1 MAAKPAPDGL
11 MASPGGVPAGVR
23 PQARPRQAG
32 RSAGIVLGLASA
44 MSFGTSGTFGSAL
57 IGAGWSPG
65 GAVFARIL
73 VAALALTVPALI
85 ALRGRWSLLRRSA
98 WRVISYGLV
107 GVAACQVCYF
117 NAISLMPVG
126 IALLLEYLAVVLIVG
141 WLWLR
146 HGQRPTPL
154 TVAGGA
160 AALGGLAL
168 MLNLSGA
175 GGISLAGVA
184 WALLAAV
191 ACAVYFLQSAADDQ
205 DALPPVVLTW
215 GGMVAGSAAL
225 AVTGAVGLVPLR
237 ASTADVDLLGHRVSV
252 LVPVLG
258 LSLVAAAAA
267 YVLGIGAARRLGA
280 RLGSFVA
287 MAEIGFAVVFAWVL
301 LHQQPTDTQFLGG
314 ALILAGVIAVRLGE
328 P

>member
-1 MAAKPAPDGL
+1 MPTVDGPV
-11 MASPGGVPAGVR
+11 ASSRAISARVA
-23 PQARPRQAG
+23 ARPPRAG
-32 RSAGIVLGLASA
+32 RSTGIAIGLASA
-44 MSFGTSGTFGSAL
+44 MCFGTSGTFGAAL

-65 GAVFARIL
+65 GAVLARVI
-73 VAALALTVPALI
+73 VAALALTIPALI
-85 ALRGRWSLLRRSA
+85 TLRGRWSLLRRSA
-98 WRVISYGLV
+98 WRVITYGLV

-126 IALLLEYLAVVLIVG
+126 VALLLEYMGVVLIVG

-154 TVAGGA
+154 TVAGGV

-175 GGISLAGVA
+175 GGISPMGVV
-184 WALLAAV
+184 WGLLAAV
-191 ACAVYFLQSAADDQ
+191 AMAVYFLQSADDGA

-215 GGMVAGSAAL
+215 GGMVAGAAAL
-225 AVTGAVGLVPLR
+225 GVSGATGLVPLR
-237 ASTADVDLLGHRVSV
+237 ASASDVDLFGHRVSV

-280 RLGSFVA
+280 KLGSFVA
-287 MAEIGFAVVFAWVL
+287 MAEIGFAVAFAWVL
-301 LHQQPTDTQFLGG
+301 LHQAPAATQFLGG
-314 ALILAGVIAVRLGE
+314 ALILAGVIAVRLDE
-328 P
+328 S